1 MMAISPLAS
10 PDRLRWI
17 VIGLALVAPW
27 FILAYTDRL
36 LRRTR

>member
-1 MMAISPLAS
+1 MIQVSPMSS

-17 VIGLALVAPW
+17 VIGLALTAPW
-27 FILAYTDRL
+27 LVLAYTDRL